1 MWSHLTV
8 VLSAVYISSAASY
21 SSYDQDNAFN
31 ALYYAYG
38 AYCDASE
45 LTAWDCKWC
54 NYVNFEV
61 ASVITGNSL
70 QAFAGYDTEY
80 DQIVLSYRGTAN
92 IDDWVKDFG
101 MKYISYISNMYMLN
115 SIYLK

>member
-1 MWSHLTV
+1 MLSHLTV
-8 VLSAVYISSAASY
+8 GLSAVCIASAASY
-21 SSYDQDNAFN
+21 YTYSQENAYN

-38 AYCDASE
+38 AYCDASQ

-61 ASVITGNSL
+61 ASNGVITSDSL
-70 QAFAGYDTEY
+70 QAFVGYDTEY
-80 DQIVLSYRGTAN
+80 QQIVLSYRGTAN

-101 MKYISYISNMYMLN
+101 MKYV
-115 SIYLK
+115 